1 MQIVDSETMGN
12 YGFPAIPHR
21 PSLGETV
28 SSPSAMENF
37 DLFIDNKSVP
47 PAAGAY
53 FETENPYTGTSWA
66 RVANAG
72 AEDVDR
78 AVRAAHRAMSQPAWR
93 KAHVERAGLLRKLG
107 DLIKA
112 NVEKLAAA
120 EVRDNGKTIGEMRTQ
135 MRNTAEWYY
144 YYGGLADKLEGR
156 VLPTENPELFNFTLY
171 EPIGVVAAIL
181 PWNSPLRLLAW
192 KAAPALAA
200 GNAIVVKPSE
210 FTSTSTLIFAEL
222 VREAGFP
229 PGMFNVVT
237 GTGAEAGALLMA
249 HPLVAKIAFTGG
261 ENAGQKV
268 YEAAARDFKHA
279 SLELGGKAANIV
291 FEDADFDN
299 AVRGAVTGIFT
310 SAGQSCTAGSRILV
324 HRSIHDRFVEAIAEL
339 GRKGRMGDPM
349 DPGTEIGPIA
359 TRPQYQRILKAIENA
374 KAEGAKLHIG
384 GKPVEGG
391 SGLFIEP
398 TIFTGVDNRM
408 KLAQDEIFGPVAA
421 VIAFDTEAEAIAIAN
436 DTRYGLTGGVW
447 TRDIARAHRVAA
459 AIDAGTIW
467 VNIYRVTSQLSP
479 YGGFKHSGIGKEGGS
494 QAIYDYLREKSVW
507 FNLAAEVKSPF
518 AG

>member
-1 MQIVDSETMGN
+1 VSTPPEMET
-12 YGFPAIPHR
+12 
-21 PSLGETV
+21 
-28 SSPSAMENF
+28 F
-37 DLFIDNKSVP
+37 DLFIDNQSIP
-47 PAAGAY
+47 PAADGY
-53 FETENPYTGTSWA
+53 FETENPYTGAAWA
-66 RVANAG
+66 RVANAT
-72 AEDVDR
+72 AADVDR
-78 AVRAAHRAMSQPAWR
+78 AVRAAHRAMSAAGWR
-93 KAHVERAGLLRKLG
+93 KAPVERAALLRRLG
-107 DLIKA
+107 DLVKA

-144 YYGGLADKLEGR
+144 YYGGLADKIEGR
-156 VLPTENPELFNFTLY
+156 VLPTENPELFNFTLL
-171 EPIGVVAAIL
+171 EPLGVVAAIL

-192 KAAPALAA
+192 KVAPALAA

-229 PGMFNVVT
+229 PGIFNVLT
-237 GTGAEAGALLMA
+237 GAGAEAGALLMA

-261 ENAGQKV
+261 EVAGRKV

-299 AVRGAVTGIFT
+299 AVNGAVTGIFT

-324 HRSIHDRFVEAIAEL
+324 QRSIRDKFVEAIAAL

-349 DPGTEIGPIA
+349 NPATEIGPIA
-359 TRPQYQRILKAIENA
+359 TRPQYERILKAIEGA
-374 KAEGAKLHIG
+374 KAEGARLHSG
-384 GKPVEGG
+384 GKPARVDGNG
-391 SGLFIEP
+391 GLFIEP
-398 TIFTGVDNRM
+398 TIFVDVDNSMR
-408 KLAQDEIFGPVAA
+408 LAQDEIFGPVAA
-421 VIAFDTEAEAIAIAN
+421 VIPFDTEDEAISIAN

-447 TRDIARAHRVAA
+447 TQDIARAHRVVAA
-459 AIDAGTIW
+459 VDAGTIW

-494 QAIYDYLREKSVW
+494 QIIYDYLREKSVW
-507 FNLAAEVKSPF
+507 FNLAPGVKSPF